1 MNIQNVYIYLCSYI
15 FRYTYR
21 LQGSSIYFRKSELP
35 DYIRLGLPLIGND
48 EMYTNE
54 DNLVRIPRLTFVYM
68 VHLDNSKVNTSEWG
82 RTGDRS
88 DSNGYLNLPDE
99 FSSAQAIYRRVL
111 SPGNYILSNIGATY
125 LFTFDLPG
133 K

>member
-1 MNIQNVYIYLCSYI
+1 MCVYIYSCCYI
-15 FRYTYR
+15 FRHR
-21 LQGSSIYFRKSELP
+21 LQGASIHFRKSELP
-35 DYIRLGLPLIGND
+35 DYIRLSLPLIGSN

-54 DNLVRIPRLTFVYM
+54 DNLIRIPRLTFVYM
-68 VHLDNSKVNTSEWG
+68 ILMDNGKTNTSEWG

-99 FSSAQAIYRRVL
+99 LSSSQAIYRRVL

-133 K
+133 KFI

>member
-1 MNIQNVYIYLCSYI
+1 MYL
-15 FRYTYR
+15 R
-21 LQGSSIYFRKSELP
+21 QWKLP
-35 DYIRLGLPLIGND
+35 DYIRLSLPLIGNN
-48 EMYTNE
+48 EIYTKE

-68 VHLDNSKVNTSEWG
+68 VLLDNSQINTSEWG

-99 FSSAQAIYRRVL
+99 LSSAQAIYRRVL

-125 LFTFDLPG
+125 LFTFDFSG

>member
-1 MNIQNVYIYLCSYI
+1 MHRHI
-15 FRYTYR
+15 YR
-21 LQGSSIYFRKSELP
+21 LRESSMHFRKSELP
-35 DYIRLGLPLIGND
+35 DYIRLSLPLIGNN
-48 EMYTNE
+48 EIYTNE

-68 VHLDNSKVNTSEWG
+68 VHLDDSKINTSEWG
-82 RTGDRS
+82 RTGDRR

-99 FSSAQAIYRRVL
+99 LSSAQAIYRRVL

-125 LFTFDLPG
+125 LFTFDLSG